1 MPKKPPPPPPPIT
14 IGICA
19 MDKKADGKPMKE
31 LLKRLENMGS
41 VEFVRFGD
49 ELLLNVPV
57 APAFALECVRL
68 CLHTHTAQLGL
79 SCRSTPIAARPRF
92 HSHVFELTCLSAS
105 AGGRVA
111 RVPSLD
117 RVLL

>member
-1 MPKKPPPPPPPIT
+1 MDPGSPRIRLQIYRAPKLGSPSAWGKMAKVAPPPPSTIT

-31 LLKRLENMGS
+31 LLKRLEKKS

-57 APAFALECVRL
+57 APAFALECVWL
-68 CLHTHTAQLGL
+68 CLHTHSPAGPVLQQHADRRPPALPL
-79 SCRSTPIAARPRF
+79 S
-92 HSHVFELTCLSAS
+92 
-105 AGGRVA
+105 RV
-111 RVPSLD
+111 
-117 RVLL
+117 

>member
-1 MPKKPPPPPPPIT
+1 MPKKAPPPLPPIT
-14 IGICA
+14 IGICV

-68 CLHTHTAQLGL
+68 CLHTHTQPSWACLA
-79 SCRSTPIAARPRF
+79 AARPSPPARA
-92 HSHVFELTCLSAS
+92 STLTCLSS
-105 AGGRVA
+105 RV
-111 RVPSLD
+111 
-117 RVLL
+117 

>member
-1 MPKKPPPPPPPIT
+1 LVFRGLPRACWEFFVLRILLWSCKMPKKAPPPLPPIT

-31 LLKRLENMGS
+31 LMKRLEKNGN

-57 APAFALECVRL
+57 APAFALECVWL
-68 CLHTHTAQLGL
+68 CLHTHSPAGPVLQQHADRRPPALPL
-79 SCRSTPIAARPRF
+79 S
-92 HSHVFELTCLSAS
+92 
-105 AGGRVA
+105 RV
-111 RVPSLD
+111 
-117 RVLL
+117 